1 MMLVVGRTWNSDGP
15 CREVRFTVQER
26 TVESTMRRATWGP
39 SRFPSPLTKTGV
51 PISGTGLSDW
61 LHRKA
66 HDGRPLIAG
75 LGDNSSARDALRQA
89 AELFLTVPDLVRC
102 CQALRHHFQVTNFE
116 SALKLGTFALALWG
130 NHGAIV
136 ARIEKVGSVHVNMR
150 VGSVSDKKPTAQ
162 AASGASDGADAAP
175 G

>member
-1 MMLVVGRTWNSDGP
+1 M
-15 CREVRFTVQER
+15 
-26 TVESTMRRATWGP
+26 
-39 SRFPSPLTKTGV
+39 

-75 LGDNSSARDALRQA
+75 LGDNSSARYALRQA

-136 ARIEKVGSVHVNMR
+136 
-150 VGSVSDKKPTAQ
+150 
-162 AASGASDGADAAP
+162 
-175 G
+175 